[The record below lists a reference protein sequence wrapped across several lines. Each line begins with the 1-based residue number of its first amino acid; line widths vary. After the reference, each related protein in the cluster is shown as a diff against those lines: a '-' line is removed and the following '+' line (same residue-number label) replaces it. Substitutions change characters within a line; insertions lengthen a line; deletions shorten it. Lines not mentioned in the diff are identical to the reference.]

1 MADGLRVAADIGGTF
16 TDLAF
21 IARDGLVATRKVPST
36 PGNYADAVI
45 RGIDELMADLKLD
58 KGRIAEVLHGC
69 TVATNTI
76 VEHKG
81 AKTALITTRGFRDVL
96 ELRRIRVPRLY
107 EPLYVKPQP
116 LVPRRLRL
124 EVQERVG
131 PRGEVITPLDLASV
145 KRAIARLKAEKV
157 EAVAVCLLHSYANP
171 DHERRIG
178 EMLRKAHA
186 RLLHLAVGRCAAADA
201 RIRAHQHDGDQ
212 RLYRPAGGG
221 LSALADGPA
230 LQGRPQGAAEGDAVV
245 GRNPRRGRGGRPA
258 GADRR
263 MRSGCGR
270 DRRGQARHG
279 GRLRQPDQLRHGR
292 HHRQVLD
299 HRARAACCS
308 PTNTRSAAA
317 SRHRAR

>member
-1 MADGLRVAADIGGTF
+1 MSDGLRVAADIGGTF
-16 TDLAF
+16 TDIAF
-21 IARDGLVATRKVPST
+21 ITRDGHRRHSQSPVDPRQLCGRGDPR
-36 PGNYADAVI
+36 YRRAD
-45 RGIDELMADLKLD
+45 
-58 KGRIAEVLHGC
+58 GRSQARQGPIAEVLHGC

-157 EAVAVCLLHSYANP
+157 KAIAVCLLHSYANP

-178 EMLRKAHA
+178 EMLREALPGCFISLSIEVLPQMRNTNAPA
-186 RLLHLAVGRCAAADA
+186 R
-201 RIRAHQHDGDQ
+201 
-212 RLYRPAGGG
+212 P
-221 LSALADGPA
+221 
-230 LQGRPQGAAEGDAVV
+230 
-245 GRNPRRGRGGRPA
+245 
-258 GADRR
+258 
-263 MRSGCGR
+263 
-270 DRRGQARHG
+270 
-279 GRLRQPDQLRHGR
+279 
-292 HHRQVLD
+292 
-299 HRARAACCS
+299 
-308 PTNTRSAAA
+308 
-317 SRHRAR
+317 

>member
-36 PGNYADAVI
+36 PDNYADAVI
-45 RGIDELMADLKLD
+45 RGIDELMAEQKLD

-131 PRGEVITPLDLASV
+131 PRGEVVTPLDLASV

-178 EMLRKAHA
+178 EMLRKRACPA
-186 RLLHLAVGRCAAADA
+186 ASSRCRSMCCRRCASTSAPA
-201 RIRAHQHDGDQ
+201 RR
-212 RLYRPAGGG
+212 
-221 LSALADGPA
+221 
-230 LQGRPQGAAEGDAVV
+230 
-245 GRNPRRGRGGRPA
+245 
-258 GADRR
+258 
-263 MRSGCGR
+263 
-270 DRRGQARHG
+270 
-279 GRLRQPDQLRHGR
+279 
-292 HHRQVLD
+292 
-299 HRARAACCS
+299 
-308 PTNTRSAAA
+308 
-317 SRHRAR
+317 